1 MGKTKRK
8 LRKRTIYLILAVVL
22 AICAIVGGAY
32 WIVHQSRLNSQQ
44 EYYEMLQ
51 TITIPMEEV
60 EIPVTQSET
69 ASEEECSAEPVDL
82 TQYNVPQDKQP
93 NFEELQTINEH
104 IYAWIYL
111 PGTEVDYPIVQHPTE
126 LDYYLNHNID
136 GSEGYPG
143 CIYTQHIN
151 SKEFDDFNTV
161 VYGHNMKNGTMFREL
176 HSYEDDTFFEDNP
189 YIYVYTKDGVLVY
202 QVFAAYEFSNIH
214 LLMGFDLTSE
224 DIRRIYLN
232 NIFTAEGKNNNYN
245 MEIPVST
252 DDNLLTLTTCIANK
266 PDKRYLVAAVLVAD
280 GREQ

>member
-1 MGKTKRK
+1 MKKTKRK
-8 LRKRTIYLILAVVL
+8 LRKRTVIFIAVIILS
-22 AICAIVGGAY
+22 ICAVGLGTY
-32 WIVHQSRLNSQQ
+32 WIRHQSRLNNQQ

-51 TITIPMEEV
+51 TITIPEIEISDMEAESVTV
-60 EIPVTQSET
+60 EESVKDT
-69 ASEEECSAEPVDL
+69 VDL
-82 TQYNVPQDKQP
+82 TLYNVPQNKQP
-93 NFEELQTINEH
+93 DFKELQAINEH

-111 PGTEVDYPIVQHPTE
+111 PGTEIDYPIVQHPTE

-176 HSYEDDTFFEDNP
+176 HSYEEDEFFEENP
-189 YIYVYTKDGVLVY
+189 YIYIYTEDGVLVY

-224 DIRRIYLN
+224 EIRRIYLN
-232 NIFTAEGKNNNYN
+232 NIFTAEGSSNNYN
-245 MEIPVST
+245 TEVPVNT
-252 DDNLLTLTTCIANK
+252 DDSLLTLTTCIANK

-280 GREQ
+280 GRNQ